1 MGISHSTVNRS
12 PGGHRKR
19 KLSMA
24 CSADGG
30 AAAAAPGPE
39 AAPCLAGPAELV
51 AAGTGAG
58 AGAGAAAVWAGWAG
72 AGCRCGGAKRSR
84 RRRLAAASSAAR
96 LPPPSPRPAP
106 CCRLSPRDLPRPRP
120 PAEVPAAARP
130 PQLVVCGPTGAMRLL
145 PRRGTLPPA
154 RPGSDSA
161 GGARRRGR
169 ASHRCCSAPAAESA
183 TIAVGSISTAARVG
197 LSGGRSRG
205 CAHAPVS
212 SAIGTASAIGSLGR
226 SAPARM
232 LGTYSYTLVAPAV
245 PASTRQ
251 SWRFCRILPL

>member
-1 MGISHSTVNRS
+1 
-12 PGGHRKR
+12 
-19 KLSMA
+19 MA

-39 AAPCLAGPAELV
+39 AAPCPAGPADLV
-51 AAGTGAG
+51 AAGTGTG
-58 AGAGAAAVWAGWAG
+58 AGAGAAAVWAGWVG
-72 AGCRCGGAKRSR
+72 RGCGGAWAWAKRSR

-120 PAEVPAAARP
+120 PAEVPAAARPPP

-183 TIAVGSISTAARVG
+183 TIAVGSISAPARVG
-197 LSGGRSRG
+197 LRVDGRGVRGEGVG

-212 SAIGTASAIGSLGR
+212 SAIGTASAIGPLRICACEGAQWRLPGTPQAPRTPTSLPHGSPSVR
-226 SAPARM
+226 TEMR
-232 LGTYSYTLVAPAV
+232 T
-245 PASTRQ
+245 
-251 SWRFCRILPL
+251 F

>member
-1 MGISHSTVNRS
+1 
-12 PGGHRKR
+12 
-19 KLSMA
+19 MA

-58 AGAGAAAVWAGWAG
+58 AGAGAAAVWAGWVG
-72 AGCRCGGAKRSR
+72 RGCGGAWKRSS

-130 PQLVVCGPTGAMRLL
+130 PPPQLVVCGPTGAMRLL

-161 GGARRRGR
+161 GGARRRAR

-183 TIAVGSISTAARVG
+183 TIAVGSISAAARVG

-205 CAHAPVS
+205 A
-212 SAIGTASAIGSLGR
+212 G
-226 SAPARM
+226 
-232 LGTYSYTLVAPAV
+232 
-245 PASTRQ
+245 
-251 SWRFCRILPL
+251 